1 MSEKDSLRRG
11 RSRSQSFEGKSR
23 SRSASVETDFD
34 PLKTE
39 LTRDEFVAYVE
50 NPRKQPA
57 RGISYTEA
65 LAAPPEV
72 ATPVRE
78 ALDKARHK
86 HRFDDPK
93 KRVFSQASAQKL
105 NELANIDDALEFD
118 FTNQAELHNID
129 KARLAH
135 ELRSDLDR
143 GLPAELAAEKLAEDG
158 PNELEKPPR
167 VTFFVLFLIQL
178 SQIITLLLIAAC
190 VASACVNAT
199 DAERRGSALSYVD
212 SIAIFIIVFLNA
224 YIAAASENAAN
235 GALEALDALS
245 SPVSVA
251 VRDGEEVELDS
262 TKLVV
267 GDVILLATGD
277 VVPADCRVVRAADL
291 KVNEMLLT
299 GESEDVSKTDR
310 VKPKKPGAPAKLTE
324 DTMIFSSCT
333 VKAGNCRALV
343 VHTGMR
349 TRVGQI
355 AALLTDDAG
364 AKGAGCLPDT
374 KGNMTPL
381 QVQLEKLAV
390 KIGVLAI
397 ACCVIVFV
405 VGAAMEVP
413 DPEGNVPSCVEIKSS
428 TRLQCERTRQFRRN
442 LFGCA
447 SRTRREQSIR
457 PKISRIDFDL
467 TELENSEV
475 WSGPPKP
482 VVEFHTGRRGG
493 ARSRAPGSPS
503 GSPAPRTPRSRGP
516 RRRPRRR

>member
-1 MSEKDSLRRG
+1 MGDGVSEKDSLRRG

-23 SRSASVETDFD
+23 SRSASVEKDFD

-199 DAERRGSALSYVD
+199 DSNRRGSALSYVD

-262 TKLVV
+262 TLKCFIPDYIPAVGEMDAFIKVPRPDGERDELGLQVLDEPAAAQSDATV
-267 GDVILLATGD
+267 LELQLRAVSKKQHGDVAIRSIEHAAKNPLEIERWIKSIEDLHRSKPPPQVNYRKAMPDIDKLMEEWPSEFEDMLRGVALPT
-277 VVPADCRVVRAADL
+277 ADL
-291 KVNEMLLT
+291 EC
-299 GESEDVSKTDR
+299 S
-310 VKPKKPGAPAKLTE
+310 
-324 DTMIFSSCT
+324 
-333 VKAGNCRALV
+333 
-343 VHTGMR
+343 
-349 TRVGQI
+349 
-355 AALLTDDAG
+355 
-364 AKGAGCLPDT
+364 LP
-374 KGNMTPL
+374 
-381 QVQLEKLAV
+381 ELAR
-390 KIGVLAI
+390 I
-397 ACCVIVFV
+397 AC
-405 VGAAMEVP
+405 
-413 DPEGNVPSCVEIKSS
+413 
-428 TRLQCERTRQFRRN
+428 
-442 LFGCA
+442 
-447 SRTRREQSIR
+447 SIMDLSLIH
-457 PKISRIDFDL
+457 ISEP
-467 TELENSEV
+467 T
-475 WSGPPKP
+475 
-482 VVEFHTGRRGG
+482 
-493 ARSRAPGSPS
+493 
-503 GSPAPRTPRSRGP
+503 
-516 RRRPRRR
+516 RPRLI

>member
-1 MSEKDSLRRG
+1 MGDGVSEKDSLRRG

-129 KARLAH
+129 KAKLAH
-135 ELRSDLDR
+135 ELRSDLER

-190 VASACVNAT
+190 VASACVNA
-199 DAERRGSALSYVD
+199 
-212 SIAIFIIVFLNA
+212 
-224 YIAAASENAAN
+224 
-235 GALEALDALS
+235 
-245 SPVSVA
+245 
-251 VRDGEEVELDS
+251 
-262 TKLVV
+262 
-267 GDVILLATGD
+267 
-277 VVPADCRVVRAADL
+277 RA
-291 KVNEMLLT
+291 
-299 GESEDVSKTDR
+299 G
-310 VKPKKPGAPAKLTE
+310 
-324 DTMIFSSCT
+324 
-333 VKAGNCRALV
+333 
-343 VHTGMR
+343 
-349 TRVGQI
+349 
-355 AALLTDDAG
+355 
-364 AKGAGCLPDT
+364 KG
-374 KGNMTPL
+374 
-381 QVQLEKLAV
+381 
-390 KIGVLAI
+390 
-397 ACCVIVFV
+397 
-405 VGAAMEVP
+405 
-413 DPEGNVPSCVEIKSS
+413 
-428 TRLQCERTRQFRRN
+428 
-442 LFGCA
+442 
-447 SRTRREQSIR
+447 
-457 PKISRIDFDL
+457 
-467 TELENSEV
+467 
-475 WSGPPKP
+475 
-482 VVEFHTGRRGG
+482 
-493 ARSRAPGSPS
+493 
-503 GSPAPRTPRSRGP
+503 
-516 RRRPRRR
+516 